1 MFSENSFYQVIFLVN
16 GRNLLLLAWLVISL
30 LLNTEHFEYVATL
43 EVRVSFLCLLQ
54 VAAVCLFSDFSKQF
68 L

>member
-1 MFSENSFYQVIFLVN
+1 MFSEDSFYQIIFLVN
-16 GRNLLLLAWLVISL
+16 GRNLLLLAWLVIL
-30 LLNTEHFEYVATL
+30 LLNIEYFEYVATL

>member
-1 MFSENSFYQVIFLVN
+1 MFSEDSFYQIIFLVN
-16 GRNLLLLAWLVISL
+16 GCNLLLLAWLVIL
-30 LLNTEHFEYVATL
+30 LLNIEYFEYVATL